1 VQRVPLRVEFEADQD
16 IRELRAGMSAYI
28 SIDTGRV
35 RTLKSVLADLEGL
48 KNAAIGAPAPAS
60 GDAQK

>member
-1 VQRVPLRVEFEADQD
+1 
-16 IRELRAGMSAYI
+16 MSAYI

-35 RTLKSVLADLEGL
+35 RTLKSVLADLEGV

-60 GDAQK
+60 GDAKK

>member
-1 VQRVPLRVEFEADQD
+1 
-16 IRELRAGMSAYI
+16 
-28 SIDTGRV
+28 V

-48 KNAAIGAPAPAS
+48 KNDAIGAPAPAS